1 MSKYLEKNI
10 NKWCEKGLI
19 SKDDALKML
28 ADVKQRKNN
37 IFINMFKNSFK
48 FLWRL
53 SLIILLLLG
62 FTFIEFPLLAMLYS
76 ENIFLVL
83 LGLILNILKYGV
95 VLYFCDKL
103 ENYFFEKTLDFS
115 FIFYINLFICLFI
128 ALDCSI
134 AALLGVG
141 GPDSDSDFA
150 IGVYIYTIL
159 IVVNWGLIYYSIFL
173 KRKRT

>member
-62 FTFIEFPLLAMLYS
+62 LTFIEFPLLAMLYS
-76 ENIFLVL
+76 ENIFLIL

-159 IVVNWGLIYYSIFL
+159 IVVNLGLIYYRIT
-173 KRKRT
+173 KKQN